1 MRKSKDP
8 SFVLQNAVQGLLK
21 HEAMRIGRDTNR
33 FLLSQHIVPV
43 YTRRS
48 KNSRWR
54 QRGELLAIPMGQTGF
69 EMDRFL
75 LRDGMLVEPVMSSAR
90 FIKNLQLDF
99 DGFYAPARSVYGYPD
114 EDALLEVLAD
124 IYAFRQSPAHV

>member
-1 MRKSKDP
+1 
-8 SFVLQNAVQGLLK
+8 
-21 HEAMRIGRDTNR
+21 
-33 FLLSQHIVPV
+33 
-43 YTRRS
+43 
-48 KNSRWR
+48 
-54 QRGELLAIPMGQTGF
+54 MGQTGF

-75 LRDGMLVEPVMSSAR
+75 LRDGTLVEPVMSSAR

-114 EDALLEVLAD
+114 EDVLLEVLAD